1 MDLTIFNESFFLTVE
16 KIMVVLAVVV
26 FAALQYFKAGY
37 GYLRSK
43 GWGPMI
49 DNKLGW
55 VLMEIPVLIVTAL
68 IYIYA
73 QGWQRPTATVLVS
86 FLVVHYIQRSL
97 VYPFLMR
104 GKSKI
109 PITVVLMGAVFNVIN
124 AYLISGWLFI
134 LKIYP
139 ELALLSTV
147 HHRSAHLH
155 LRHDCKP
162 ALGLHHTSP
171 AQAR

>member
-68 IYIYA
+68 I
-73 QGWQRPTATVLVS
+73 
-86 FLVVHYIQRSL
+86 
-97 VYPFLMR
+97 
-104 GKSKI
+104 
-109 PITVVLMGAVFNVIN
+109 
-124 AYLISGWLFI
+124 
-134 LKIYP
+134 
-139 ELALLSTV
+139 
-147 HHRSAHLH
+147 
-155 LRHDCKP
+155 
-162 ALGLHHTSP
+162 
-171 AQAR
+171 

>member
-1 MDLTIFNESFFLTVE
+1 
-16 KIMVVLAVVV
+16 MVVLAVVV

-109 PITVVLMGAVFNVIN
+109 P
-124 AYLISGWLFI
+124 
-134 LKIYP
+134 
-139 ELALLSTV
+139 LS
-147 HHRSAHLH
+147 L
-155 LRHDCKP
+155 
-162 ALGLHHTSP
+162 
-171 AQAR
+171 

>member
-1 MDLTIFNESFFLTVE
+1 
-16 KIMVVLAVVV
+16 MVVLAVVV

-73 QGWQRPTATVLVS
+73 QAPYW
-86 FLVVHYIQRSL
+86 YRS
-97 VYPFLMR
+97 
-104 GKSKI
+104 S
-109 PITVVLMGAVFNVIN
+109 
-124 AYLISGWLFI
+124 
-134 LKIYP
+134 
-139 ELALLSTV
+139 LSTTS
-147 HHRSAHLH
+147 SAHSSTLS
-155 LRHDCKP
+155 L
-162 ALGLHHTSP
+162 
-171 AQAR
+171 